1 MQCNQVSQRDLFLA
15 KIQRWYARKLWA
27 QALSVQVVSLLVI
40 LCLSNGLLDTTW
52 VFELKQSGLPLDSLA
67 FWLLVHLLLVNL
79 MTKLIEMPIW
89 WRWIQVGFPLAVAVM
104 QVIQIPTSV
113 YLIGFVFTLVLY
125 WSVHTTRVPFYPSF
139 PATWRAMLYVCDQ
152 HAAEQSLR
160 VLDIGSGLGDVALF
174 LAKHRLQDDVAGI
187 EIAPLPWGISWLRA
201 KLGGSAASFHLGDYR
216 LLDFSQRDVILAYL
230 SPAVM
235 TDVWQKV
242 QHEMHPGS
250 LFVSSEFPVEGVTPT
265 RTLFPSPQSPVLYV
279 YTV

>member
-1 MQCNQVSQRDLFLA
+1 MQYNQISLRGALRER
-15 KIQRWYARKLWA
+15 IQRWYARKLWA
-27 QALSVQVVSLLVI
+27 QALSVQVISVLMI
-40 LCLSNGLLDTTW
+40 LCLSNLLLDTTW
-52 VFELKQSGLPLDSLA
+52 AFELKQSGMPVDSLA
-67 FWLLVHLLLVNL
+67 FWLLLHLLQVNL

-89 WRWIQVGFPLAVAVM
+89 WRWIQVGFPVAVVVM
-104 QVIQIPTSV
+104 QVVQIPTYV
-113 YLIGFVFTLVLY
+113 YLFGFLLTLVLY

-152 HAAEQSLR
+152 HAAEQTLR

-174 LAKHRLQDDVAGI
+174 LAKHRLQDDVSGI

-201 KLGGSAASFHLGDYR
+201 KLGGSAASFQLGDYR
-216 LLDFSQRDVILAYL
+216 SLDFSQLDVVLAYL

-242 QHEMHPGS
+242 QDEMRPGC

-265 RTLFPSPQSPVLYV
+265 RTLFPSADSPILYV